1 MDILIQ
7 FKYELIFT
15 DLETLK
21 NIKVYGNIWLVFKTV
36 IMQFV
41 RTYCVQDLDSR
52 LVKVKVYVRFYLR

>member
-15 DLETLK
+15 DLETFK
-21 NIKVYGNIWLVFKTV
+21 KFKVYANIWLVFKTV

-52 LVKVKVYVRFYLR
+52 LEVKVYVRFYLR

>member
-21 NIKVYGNIWLVFKTV
+21 NIKVYGNIWLVFKAV

-41 RTYCVQDLDSR
+41 RTCCVQDLDSR
-52 LVKVKVYVRFYLR
+52 LEVKVYVRFYLR

>member
-52 LVKVKVYVRFYLR
+52 LEVKVYVRFYLR